1 MADVS
6 QVTSVAS
13 QIDTST
19 PGGIVAAI
27 SIAIAG
33 LGVGGLKLKQ
43 MWRGDSTDAKN
54 TAREQA
60 YLDGVSARVKEL
72 EAKVEKLTEEKLEAE
87 KRAIKLEAQVDGLVS
102 KLAHIEEEK
111 SAIRVLLHDI
121 QTKYDKVV
129 EENDTFR
136 ETISTLNSQ
145 LTLAE
150 AKLNHVTW
158 RDRPEN
164 HIPLQSISSLPIGES
179 DDVKQ

>member
-1 MADVS
+1 MADIS
-6 QVTSVAS
+6 QVPSVAS

-43 MWRGDSTDAKN
+43 MWRGDNTDAKN

-60 YLDGVSARVKEL
+60 YLDGVSARVKDL

-87 KRAIKLEAQVDGLVS
+87 KRAIKLEAQVEGFIA

-111 SAIRVLLHDI
+111 VAIRALLHDI
-121 QTKYDKVV
+121 QEKYEKVV
-129 EENDTFR
+129 KENDAFR
-136 ETISTLNSQ
+136 NTISDLNSQ
-145 LTLAE
+145 LALAE
-150 AKLNHVTW
+150 AKLNHINW
-158 RDRPEN
+158 KERPEQAV
-164 HIPLQSISSLPIGES
+164 PLQPISSLPIGES
-179 DDVKQ
+179 NV